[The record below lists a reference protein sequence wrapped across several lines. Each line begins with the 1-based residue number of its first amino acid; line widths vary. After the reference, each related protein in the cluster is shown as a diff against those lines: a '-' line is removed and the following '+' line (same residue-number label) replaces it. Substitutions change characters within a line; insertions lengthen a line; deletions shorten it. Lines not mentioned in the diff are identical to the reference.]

1 MLLYVEIFFRIFAM
15 FEFSLSQI
23 VKNGRNSQNFVNEG
37 TRTPGTFVEYFD
49 NCLFCCTISKIA
61 GLDDLSLCEK

>member
-1 MLLYVEIFFRIFAM
+1 MAGTA
-15 FEFSLSQI
+15 
-23 VKNGRNSQNFVNEG
+23 KNFVNEG

>member
-1 MLLYVEIFFRIFAM
+1 M

-23 VKNGRNSQNFVNEG
+23 VKMAGTAKNFVNEG

-49 NCLFCCTISKIA
+49 NCLFCCTISKIT
-61 GLDDLSLCEK
+61 GLEDLSLCEK

>member
-23 VKNGRNSQNFVNEG
+23 VKMAGTAKNCVNEG

-49 NCLFCCTISKIA
+49 NCLFCCTISKIT
-61 GLDDLSLCEK
+61 GLEDLSLCEK

>member
-1 MLLYVEIFFRIFAM
+1 M

-37 TRTPGTFVEYFD
+37 TRTPGTFVGYFD
-49 NCLFCCTISKIA
+49 NCLFCCAISKIA
-61 GLDDLSLCEK
+61 GLEDLSLCEK

>member
-1 MLLYVEIFFRIFAM
+1 M

-23 VKNGRNSQNFVNEG
+23 VKMAGTAKKFVNEG

-61 GLDDLSLCEK
+61 GLEDLSLCEK